1 MSIFDKID
9 VLAIEAGCTSVAGE
23 KVNCLWSTK
32 KEVLKI
38 KLDWS
43 DLELTL
49 HFPFSQLIECDMSL
63 TDMVIFGF
71 KHHLRA
77 PEPVQ
82 PCDVTNKCCNQ
93 FGERDEIQ
101 AIIDKLRADVAE
113 RDERIEVLEQEV
125 EELNIRLNRLREYEK
140 L

>member
-1 MSIFDKID
+1 MSIFDEID
-9 VLAIEAGCTSVAGE
+9 VLAIEAGCTDVAGE
-23 KVNCLWSTK
+23 KVNCLWSTER
-32 KEVLKI
+32 EVLKI

-43 DLELTL
+43 NLELTL
-49 HFPFSQLIECDMSL
+49 HFPFSQLMECFMSL

-77 PEPVQ
+77 PEPVR

-101 AIIDKLRADVAE
+101 AIIDKLSADVAE
-113 RDERIEVLEQEV
+113 RDERIKVLEGETK
-125 EELNIRLNRLREYEK
+125 ELQRRLDDHE
-140 L
+140 